1 MTSNQDTM
9 IQALIDLG
17 GSRWTK
23 GNYDRI
29 YFNAKAL
36 GLRCSYYKT
45 GNISSATLGGE
56 HISNTS
62 ARKLQDAK
70 TYYDIKTGEVVS
82 TEWALERK
90 LNEMIKKIA

>member
-23 GNYDRI
+23 GSYDRI

-56 HISNTS
+56 HISNS
-62 ARKLQDAK
+62 CARQLKAAK
-70 TYYDIKTGEVVS
+70 TFYDLKTGEVVS
-82 TEWALERK
+82 TECALERK
-90 LNEMIKKIA
+90 LNEMIAKIA